1 MAIECVAVIGAGTM
15 GSGIAQVLAQAGLA
29 VLLTDTVPEQRTR
42 GLERI
47 RRATA
52 RLVEK
57 GDLTVEAQG
66 ELIDRVSVV
75 EDLTAISG
83 AQLVIE
89 AIVEQLPA
97 KEQLLRDLDGLLP
110 AETILAS
117 NTSSISITRLAAAT
131 ARPDRVIGMHFINP
145 APVMRLVEVIRGLAT
160 SDEATVAV
168 MSLAQRLGKTAVT
181 VQDVPGF
188 VLNRLLIPMINEAIY
203 LLQQGVA
210 GRDDIDSV
218 MMLGANHP
226 MGPLALADLV
236 GLDTCLSIMEI
247 LHRDLGEDKYR
258 PCPLLRTMVAAGYL
272 GRKVGRGFYT
282 YA

>member
-1 MAIECVAVIGAGTM
+1 VIECVAVIGAGTM
-15 GSGIAQVLAQAGLA
+15 GSGIAQVMAAAGLS
-29 VLLTDTVPEQRTR
+29 VFLTDTAPEQLAR

-57 GDLTVEAQG
+57 GDLAAAAQQA
-66 ELIDRVSVV
+66 LVDRVSVV
-75 EDLTAISG
+75 DGLADISG

-131 ARPDRVIGMHFINP
+131 ERPERVIGMHFINP

-160 SDEATVAV
+160 SDETAAAV
-168 MSLAQRLGKTAVT
+168 MALAQRLGKVAVT
-181 VQDVPGF
+181 VQDAPGF
-188 VLNRLLIPMINEAIY
+188 VLNRLLIPMINEAVY

-210 GRDDIDSV
+210 SREDIDAV
-218 MMLGANHP
+218 MKLGANHP

-236 GLDTCLSIMEI
+236 GLDTCLAIMEV

-282 YA
+282 YS